1 MSRADCMLGRR
12 KGGGT
17 PSPNRTRSKSTTHRK
32 PHFPFGPLRELQ
44 RDALFARDSIV
55 FVESAFAPLIPALLS
70 EMDKRKR
77 KTEEQQKRS
86 AFSYVLGQVETIA
99 LEAACVVLEKH
110 GFRPTSLLFDGCLTT
125 HNPNGSM
132 SAAIEEAKE
141 AVERAVGFPGMV
153 LKEKGMFGLAAFS
166 IAEHACKE
174 DATRAAE
181 AAVVES
187 EGEDADS
194 DA

>member
-1 MSRADCMLGRR
+1 M
-12 KGGGT
+12 
-17 PSPNRTRSKSTTHRK
+17 
-32 PHFPFGPLRELQ
+32 ELQ
-44 RDALFARDSIV
+44 RNALFVRDSIV

-77 KTEEQQKRS
+77 KTEEQRKRS

-110 GFRPTSLLFDGCLTT
+110 GFRVTSLLFDGGLTT
-125 HNPNGSM
+125 HNPDGSM

-141 AVERAVGFPGMV
+141 AVERAVGFPGLV
-153 LKEKGMFGLAAFS
+153 LKEKDMFDLAAFS
-166 IAEHACKE
+166 VEHASKE
-174 DATRAAE
+174 DATRAADAA
-181 AAVVES
+181 AAVVEW